1 MRRLA
6 LLAAGVGVLV
16 VASPVLA
23 QHEGPAPAE
32 HATEEH
38 GNLEIWKWANFA
50 LLAGGLGYLIKKNVG
65 PYFASRSEEIT
76 RNLAESEQIRREAEE
91 NAARVE
97 KRIANLGEEV
107 AALRAEAAKEQAAD
121 QERFRQQ
128 AAAEVAKIQ
137 QHAEQEIASAAKA
150 ARLELRSY
158 SARLAI
164 E

>member
-1 MRRLA
+1 
-6 LLAAGVGVLV
+6 
-16 VASPVLA
+16 
-23 QHEGPAPAE
+23 
-32 HATEEH
+32 
-38 GNLEIWKWANFA
+38 
-50 LLAGGLGYLIKKNVG
+50 GGLGYLIKKNVG

-164 E
+164 ELAGQKILGRLNPQTQDALVRGFLQEIERPSAQ